1 MTEADREAGGAG
13 RGRGEIVVG
22 VDGSPSSLEALRW
35 AVRQSELTGAPV
47 RAVITWSIPV
57 HYAPMA
63 VSQAWSD
70 WPERARQ
77 TLEDAVRAALPPE
90 QVQAVTTEVAEGN
103 ASALLLEAAKDAE
116 LVVVGSRGHGG
127 FVGLLLGSTAQHVTT
142 HARCPVLVVHEPT

>member
-1 MTEADREAGGAG
+1 MNEAGGVG
-13 RGRGEIVVG
+13 RGRDEIVVG
-22 VDGSPSSLEALRW
+22 VDGSASSLEALRW

-47 RAVITWSIPV
+47 RAVITWSVPV

-90 QVQAVTTEVAEGN
+90 QVKDVATEAVQGN
-103 ASALLLEAAKDAE
+103 ASAVLLEAAKDAE

-142 HARCPVLVVHEPT
+142 HARCPVLVVHESS